1 MNIED
6 YIFIYD
12 QEKGITT
19 VLNSILLNPYISTVT
34 SILQII

>member
-19 VLNSILLNPYISTVT
+19 VLNSILPNPYISTVT